1 MNTAPIL
8 YVEDD
13 ENDAFL
19 LQRAFTQADIPN
31 SLVVLSDGGPALEYL
46 AGTGEFANR
55 AEHPFPGLVLLDL
68 NMIGKSGFEV
78 LHWMRHDPCCQSVP
92 VIVLTS
98 SHHEGDLA
106 RAYAEH
112 ANAYLVK
119 PNKPEELLALV
130 KALRDFWLIQNYAPA
145 PFHPIPANA

>member
-19 LQRAFTQADIPN
+19 LQRAFTQAEVPN
-31 SLVVLSDGGPALEYL
+31 PLVVLNDGGPALAYL

-68 NMIGKSGFEV
+68 NMSGKSGFDV
-78 LHWMRHDPCCQSVP
+78 LHWMRHNPCCQSVP
-92 VIVLTS
+92 AIVLTS
-98 SHHEGDLA
+98 SHQEGDVA
-106 RAYAEH
+106 RAYAEY

-119 PNKPEELLALV
+119 PNKPDELLTLV
-130 KALRDFWLIQNYAPA
+130 KALRDFWLIHNYAPA
-145 PFHPIPANA
+145 PFHPIPASA